1 MSRSMFYITAGDAK
15 EGEKIAKILIEKRLA
30 ACVNVFPSIK
40 SFFYWEGEAQS
51 EEEVLLVGKT
61 RTLLLDKLEAT
72 VKENHSYDMPCI
84 VTWKLEGGSQ
94 EFLEWIDQETKKG

>member
-1 MSRSMFYITAGDAK
+1 MSRSMFYITAGDA
-15 EGEKIAKILIEKRLA
+15 GEAEKLAKIIIEKRLA

-40 SFFYWEGEAQS
+40 SFFYWEGEAQW

-61 RTLLLDKLEAT
+61 RTLMVDKLVET
-72 VKENHSYDMPCI
+72 VKENHSYDVPCI

-94 EFLEWIDQETKKG
+94 EFLEWIDQETK